1 MRNSWDDCRFIK
13 ELKAKNEKTNIHF
26 SLDKLDDSWDNT
38 RFIKELKAKNEK
50 DDIHFPISSQDLH
63 NFWE

>member
-13 ELKAKNEKTNIHF
+13 ELKAKNEKN
-26 SLDKLDDSWDNT
+26 
-38 RFIKELKAKNEK
+38 
-50 DDIHFPISSQDLH
+50 DIHFPISSEDLH